1 MKLLDSQALC
11 MILGSKGLSMK
22 EAAKLAGVSPCT
34 VQRLCA
40 GKGAYTFNSTLYKL
54 AKALDVPAGD
64 LIQK

>member
-11 MILGSKGLSMK
+11 MILGSRGLSLR
-22 EAAKLAGVSPCT
+22 EAARLADVSPST

-40 GKGAYTFNSTLYKL
+40 GKGAYTFNATLYKL
-54 AKALDVPAGD
+54 AKALDVPASD

>member
-11 MILGSKGLSMK
+11 MILGSRGLSLK
-22 EAAKLAGVSPCT
+22 ETAKRAGVSPST

-40 GKGAYTFNSTLYKL
+40 GKGGYTFNSTLYKI
-54 AKALDVPAGD
+54 AKALDVPASD